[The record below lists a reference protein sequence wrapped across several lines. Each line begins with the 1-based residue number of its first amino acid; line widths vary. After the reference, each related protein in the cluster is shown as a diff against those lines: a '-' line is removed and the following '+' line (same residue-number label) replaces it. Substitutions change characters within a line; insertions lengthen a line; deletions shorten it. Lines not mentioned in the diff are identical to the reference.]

1 MTKRRVKGE
10 GSVYQRKNGRF
21 VGEYDDINGKRRY
34 VSGKNK
40 AEVRA
45 ELREKLAERDR
56 GIVVDSEGLTAEKY
70 MDRWLESTRDNV
82 GLRTYQRSEETTRLH
97 IKPTLGR
104 VRPGRL
110 TAMQLDTLYGEK
122 LKSGLSPRT
131 VQIIHATAH
140 KALKQAVRWR
150 MVGMNVAE
158 HATPPRSTGQEN
170 AAAKQR
176 LDSTSP
182 EDGTEDATQAVCAL
196 HSGSDHWCE
205 VGRNT
210 GLATRRCRLERGYV
224 IHNQGRP

>member
-56 GIVVDSEGLTAEKY
+56 GIVVDSEGLTVEKY

-82 GLRTYQRSEETTRLH
+82 GLRTYQHSEETTRLH

-158 HATPPRSTGQEN
+158 HATPPRSTGQEMQPLS
-170 AAAKQR
+170 K
-176 LDSTSP
+176 D
-182 EDGTEDATQAVCAL
+182 
-196 HSGSDHWCE
+196 
-205 VGRNT
+205 
-210 GLATRRCRLERGYV
+210 
-224 IHNQGRP
+224 